1 MSGLERVVVLLALI
15 EKLCEVM
22 ARENDCVR
30 RFALDP
36 LSELQAEKRTLAQ
49 AYEKELDRL
58 RREPEL
64 LGALPL
70 EPRRQLEEAMRRM
83 RAAARRNAEVL
94 SAAKTVSERLLRRLS
109 EALAEEPRHGALASG
124 AAPRGRVIAMSVDR
138 QV

>member
-1 MSGLERVVVLLALI
+1 MSGLERVAVLLALI
-15 EKLCEVM
+15 ERLCEVM

-58 RREPEL
+58 RRQPEL
-64 LGALPL
+64 LGALPV

-83 RAAARRNAEVL
+83 QVAVRRNAEVL
-94 SAAKTVSERLLRRLS
+94 SAAKTVSERLLRRVS
-109 EALAEEPRHGALASG
+109 EALAEEPRRGALAVG
-124 AAPRGRVIAMSVDR
+124 PAPRGRVIAMSVDR

>member
-1 MSGLERVVVLLALI
+1 MSGLERVAVVIALI
-15 EKLCEVM
+15 ERLCEVM

-58 RREPEL
+58 RRQPEL
-64 LGALPL
+64 LGGLPV

-83 RAAARRNAEVL
+83 QAAVRRNAEVL
-94 SAAKTVSERLLRRLS
+94 SAAKTVSERLLRRVS
-109 EALAEEPRHGALASG
+109 EALAEEPGRVAPASG
-124 AAPRGRVIAMSVDR
+124 AAPRGRVIAMSFDR